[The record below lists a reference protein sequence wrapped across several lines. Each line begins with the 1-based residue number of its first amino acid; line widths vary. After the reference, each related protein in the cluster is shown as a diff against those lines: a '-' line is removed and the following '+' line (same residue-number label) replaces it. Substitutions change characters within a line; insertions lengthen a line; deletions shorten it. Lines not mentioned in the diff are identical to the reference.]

1 MYPYLLLVAATA
13 VAAIFATPAR
23 RKVWTALTVVGAA
36 AVAAVA
42 VAVRALTVGEVVLA
56 RFSTQFFGDEII
68 VVDRLSAIFLLIMA
82 VASVA
87 TLIYSKGYVEHYL
100 KRMSTAHLSLHYVS
114 LVLLAVSMMT
124 VVVAGGVFSFL
135 LSWELM
141 TISSFILI
149 LFEAE
154 RTEVRRAALNYLVMM
169 HIGFMFLVAAFA
181 TVYAA
186 EGGTTFAA
194 LAGYFSTHDA
204 LPVAAL
210 FVLGF
215 GMKAGMFP
223 MHVWLPEAHPAAP
236 SHVSAVMSGVMIK
249 TGVYGIM
256 RVVAQ
261 ISSMPTLSTVGVAI
275 LVIGIA
281 TGLWGVIMAA
291 FQNDIKRLLAY
302 SSIEN
307 IGVIFIGMG
316 IGYIGLASGS
326 ELIAMCGMSGAL
338 LHTVNHSLFK
348 TLLFFGAGNVYSKM
362 HSTAL
367 DSMGGLSKS
376 MPVTAILMFVATAA
390 ICALPPLN
398 GFISEL
404 LIYMGML
411 DGVGEGRG
419 TLYFLTALVAL
430 SLIGGVVVLAFTKLY
445 GIVFLGSPRTTH
457 VAEATEVDSLRLAAM
472 AIPAA
477 LILSIGLLPQYTVR
491 PVIEAAAWITGG
503 DYASTVAHL
512 LPTLSTVS
520 IIGFTLLALIGALY
534 WLKRRAQSRR
544 TVSSSPTWGCGFTA
558 VNERMQYTGE
568 SFAEGLENL
577 AASLSHDTVDGR
589 TIDKSEIFPTQHRY
603 DVRHKDKIDRLFAAW
618 WVELMHRINM
628 GVMRLR
634 TGKINHYVMYAL
646 LLLIAVLVLTLLNL
660 I

>member
-13 VAAIFATPAR
+13 VAAIFATPVR
-23 RKVWTALTVVGAA
+23 RKVWTALAVVGAA

-124 VVVAGGVFSFL
+124 VVVAGGGFSFL

-204 LPVAAL
+204 LPVTAL

-261 ISSMPTLSTVGVAI
+261 ISSMPTLSTVGIAI

-503 DYASTVAHL
+503 DYASTAAHL

-520 IIGFTLLALIGALY
+520 IIGFTLLAVIAAL
-534 WLKRRAQSRR
+534 
-544 TVSSSPTWGCGFTA
+544 
-558 VNERMQYTGE
+558 
-568 SFAEGLENL
+568 
-577 AASLSHDTVDGR
+577 
-589 TIDKSEIFPTQHRY
+589 
-603 DVRHKDKIDRLFAAW
+603 
-618 WVELMHRINM
+618 
-628 GVMRLR
+628 
-634 TGKINHYVMYAL
+634 
-646 LLLIAVLVLTLLNL
+646 
-660 I
+660 

>member
-13 VAAIFATPAR
+13 VAAIFATPVR
-23 RKVWTALTVVGAA
+23 RKVWTALAVVGAA

-114 LVLLAVSMMT
+114 LVLLAISMMT
-124 VVVAGGVFSFL
+124 VVVAGGGFSFL

-204 LPVAAL
+204 LPV
-210 FVLGF
+210 
-215 GMKAGMFP
+215 
-223 MHVWLPEAHPAAP
+223 AHPAAP

-445 GIVFLGSPRTTH
+445 GHRSRFAASCRYGHTRG
-457 VAEATEVDSLRLAAM
+457 VDPVDRSAAAVHGASRDRGRGMDYRRRLRLDRRASAAD
-472 AIPAA
+472 ALDGQHHRLHAA
-477 LILSIGLLPQYTVR
+477 CAYRS
-491 PVIEAAAWITGG
+491 
-503 DYASTVAHL
+503 S
-512 LPTLSTVS
+512 
-520 IIGFTLLALIGALY
+520 LLA
-534 WLKRRAQSRR
+534 Q
-544 TVSSSPTWGCGFTA
+544 TA
-558 VNERMQYTGE
+558 CAV
-568 SFAEGLENL
+568 A
-577 AASLSHDTVDGR
+577 
-589 TIDKSEIFPTQHRY
+589 P
-603 DVRHKDKIDRLFAAW
+603 
-618 WVELMHRINM
+618 HRILVADV
-628 GVMRLR
+628 GLR
-634 TGKINHYVMYAL
+634 FYGRQ
-646 LLLIAVLVLTLLNL
+646 
-660 I
+660 

>member
-1 MYPYLLLVAATA
+1 MYPYLLSVAATA
-13 VAAIFATPAR
+13 VAAIFATPVR
-23 RKVWTALTVVGAA
+23 HKVWTALAVVGGFGVAA
-36 AVAAVA
+36 AAM
-42 VAVRALTVGEVVLA
+42 AVRALTVGEVVLA
-56 RFSTQFFGDEII
+56 RFSTRFFGDEII

-87 TLIYSKGYVEHYL
+87 TLLYSKGYVAHYL
-100 KRMSTAHLSLHYVS
+100 KHMSTVHLSLHYVS

-124 VVVAGGVFSFL
+124 VVVAGGGFSFL

-149 LFEAE
+149 LFEAQ
-154 RTEVRRAALNYLVMM
+154 RSEVRRAALNYLVMM

-204 LPVAAL
+204 LPVVAL

-261 ISSMPTLSTVGVAI
+261 ISSMSVLSTVGVAI

-291 FQNDIKRLLAY
+291 FQNDMKRLLAY

-316 IGYIGLASGS
+316 IGYMGLASGC
-326 ELIAMCGMSGAL
+326 ELVAMCGMSGAL

-362 HSTAL
+362 HTTAL

-398 GFISEL
+398 GFVSEL

-419 TLYFLTALVAL
+419 TLYLLTAVVSL
-430 SLIGGVVVLAFTKLY
+430 SLIGGIVVLAFTKLY
-445 GIVFLGSPRTTH
+445 GIAFLGSPRTTR

-491 PVIEAAAWITGG
+491 PVVEAAAWITGC
-503 DYASTVAHL
+503 DYVSTIGHL
-512 LPTLSTVS
+512 LPALSTVS
-520 IIGFTLLALIGALY
+520 IIGISLLATVGVLY
-534 WLKRRAQSRR
+534 WLKRRAHSRR

-603 DVRHKDKIDRLFAAW
+603 DIRHKDKIDRLFAAW
-618 WVELMHRINM
+618 WVELMHRINV

-634 TGKINHYVMYAL
+634 SGKINHYVMYAL

>member
-1 MYPYLLLVAATA
+1 MC
-13 VAAIFATPAR
+13 IR
-23 RKVWTALTVVGAA
+23 
-36 AVAAVA
+36 
-42 VAVRALTVGEVVLA
+42 
-56 RFSTQFFGDEII
+56 
-68 VVDRLSAIFLLIMA
+68 DR
-82 VASVA
+82 
-87 TLIYSKGYVEHYL
+87 
-100 KRMSTAHLSLHYVS
+100 
-114 LVLLAVSMMT
+114 
-124 VVVAGGVFSFL
+124 
-135 LSWELM
+135 
-141 TISSFILI
+141 
-149 LFEAE
+149 
-154 RTEVRRAALNYLVMM
+154 
-169 HIGFMFLVAAFA
+169 
-181 TVYAA
+181 
-186 EGGTTFAA
+186 
-194 LAGYFSTHDA
+194 
-204 LPVAAL
+204 
-210 FVLGF
+210 
-215 GMKAGMFP
+215 
-223 MHVWLPEAHPAAP
+223 
-236 SHVSAVMSGVMIK
+236 IK

-261 ISSMPTLSTVGVAI
+261 ISSMPTLSTVGIAI

-503 DYASTVAHL
+503 DYASTAAHL

-520 IIGFTLLALIGALY
+520 IIGFTLLAVIGALY

-603 DVRHKDKIDRLFAAW
+603 DVRH
-618 WVELMHRINM
+618 
-628 GVMRLR
+628 
-634 TGKINHYVMYAL
+634 
-646 LLLIAVLVLTLLNL
+646 
-660 I
+660 